1 MSPPVEFISFAKK
14 VAKFLLFFFSVTED
28 TVLIEIM
35 K

>member
-14 VAKFLLFFFSVTED
+14 ISANFFLVIED
-28 TVLIEIM
+28 TVLTEII